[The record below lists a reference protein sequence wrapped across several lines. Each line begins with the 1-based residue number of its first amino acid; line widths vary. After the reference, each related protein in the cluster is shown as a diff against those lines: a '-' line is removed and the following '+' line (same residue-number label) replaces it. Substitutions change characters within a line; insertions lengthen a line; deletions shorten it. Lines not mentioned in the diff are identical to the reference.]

1 MRLAAEDAARR
12 RHLLPRLEGPSM
24 KAYEIQQGAQSLE
37 GLRQVERSDPA
48 PQPGEILVRMRAAS
62 LNYRDQAI
70 VTGRYFGGPVSRNT
84 IPLSD
89 GAGEVVAL
97 GAGVTRFRVGDR
109 VAGTFFRGWHAGPP
123 PGPLVAL
130 GSPADGV
137 LAEYCVFHQNDA
149 VAIPSSLSFEEGAT
163 LACAGV
169 TAWHA
174 VAVICAVRPGHTVL
188 LLGTGGV
195 STFALQ
201 LARASGARVIVT
213 SSSDAKIA
221 RARALGADAGVNYN
235 RTPEWDQEVLSLTGG
250 RGVDHVI
257 ELGGPG
263 TLARS
268 MRAVGYAG
276 HIALIGVLAGFQGDT
291 NPHPLMLKGASL
303 HGVFVGSR
311 SHFEQLNA
319 AIEANRIKP
328 VIERTFAFEAA
339 VDAYRH
345 QLAGAFG
352 KVVIRI

>member
-1 MRLAAEDAARR
+1 
-12 RHLLPRLEGPSM
+12 M
-24 KAYEIQQGAQSLE
+24 KAYEIQQGAGSLE
-37 GLRQVERSDPA
+37 GLRQIERPDPT
-48 PQPGEILVRMRAAS
+48 PQAGEMLVRMRAAS

-70 VTGRYFGGPVSRNT
+70 ATGRYFGGPVSRNT

-97 GAGVTRFRVGDR
+97 GAGVTRFKVGDR
-109 VAGTFFRGWHAGPP
+109 VSGTFFRGWHSGPP

-149 VAIPSSLSFEEGAT
+149 VAIPASLSFEEGAT
-163 LACAGV
+163 LPCAAV

-174 VAVICAVRPGHTVL
+174 LFAICRVRAGDSVL

-195 STFALQ
+195 AVFALQ
-201 LARASGARVIVT
+201 LARAAGARVIVT
-213 SSSDAKIA
+213 SSSDDKLA
-221 RARALGADAGVNYN
+221 RARTLGADAGVNYK
-235 RTPEWDQEVLSLTGG
+235 RTPEWDQEVLTLTQG

-276 HIALIGVLAGFQGDT
+276 HIALIGVLAGLQGDT

-303 HGVFVGSR
+303 HGIFVGSR
-311 SHFEQLNA
+311 SHFEHLAA
-319 AIEANRIKP
+319 AIDANRIKP
-328 VIERTFAFEAA
+328 IIDRTFAFEAA
-339 VDAYRH
+339 ADAYRY

>member
-1 MRLAAEDAARR
+1 
-12 RHLLPRLEGPSM
+12 M
-24 KAYEIQQGAQSLE
+24 KAYEIQQGGQSLE
-37 GLRQVERSDPA
+37 GLRQVERPDPKPEA
-48 PQPGEILVRMRAAS
+48 GEILVRMHAAS
-62 LNYRDQAI
+62 LNYRDLAI
-70 VTGRYFGGPVSRNT
+70 VSGRYFGGPVSRNT

-97 GAGVTRFRVGDR
+97 GAGVTRFKVGDR
-109 VAGTFFRGWHAGPP
+109 VSGTFFRGWQDGPP

-137 LAEYCVFHQNDA
+137 LAEYAVFDQNDA
-149 VAIPSSLSFEEGAT
+149 VSIPRSLSFEEGAT

-174 VAVICAVRPGHTVL
+174 IVGVCRVKLGDAVL

-195 STFALQ
+195 SMFALQ
-201 LARASGARVIVT
+201 LARAAGARVIVT
-213 SSSDAKIA
+213 SSSDDKIA
-221 RARALGADAGVNYN
+221 RARALGADAGVNYK
-235 RTPEWDQEVLSLTGG
+235 RTPEWDKEILALTQG

-268 MRAVGYAG
+268 MRSVGYAG
-276 HIALIGVLAGFQGDT
+276 HIALIGVLAGFEGDT
-291 NPHPLMLKGASL
+291 SPHPLMLKGASL
-303 HGVFVGSR
+303 HGIFVGSR
-311 SHFEQLNA
+311 AHFEHLCA
-319 AIEANRIKP
+319 AIDVNRIKP
-328 VIERTFAFEAA
+328 VIDRTFGFEAA
-339 VDAYRH
+339 ADAYRH

>member
-1 MRLAAEDAARR
+1 MGAPVADICTRR
-12 RHLLPRLEGPSM
+12 YQEYKGKM
-24 KAYEIQQGAQSLE
+24 KAYEIQQGAGSLE
-37 GLRQVERSDPA
+37 GLRQVERPDPT
-48 PQPGEILVRMRAAS
+48 PQAGEMLVRMRAAS

-70 VTGRYFGGPVSRNT
+70 ATGRYFGGPVSRNT

-97 GAGVTRFRVGDR
+97 GAGVTRFKVGDR
-109 VAGTFFRGWHAGPP
+109 VSGTFFRGWHSGPP

-149 VAIPSSLSFEEGAT
+149 VAIPASLSFEEGAT
-163 LACAGV
+163 LACAAV

-174 VAVICAVRPGHTVL
+174 LFAICRVRAGDSVL

-195 STFALQ
+195 AVFALQ
-201 LARASGARVIVT
+201 LARAAGARVIVT
-213 SSSDAKIA
+213 SSSDDKLA
-221 RARALGADAGVNYN
+221 RARTLGADAGVNYK
-235 RTPEWDQEVLSLTGG
+235 RTPEWDQEVLTLTRG

-276 HIALIGVLAGFQGDT
+276 HIALIGVLAGLQGDT

-303 HGVFVGSR
+303 HGIFVGSR
-311 SHFEQLNA
+311 SHFEHLTA
-319 AIEANRIKP
+319 AIDANRIKP
-328 VIERTFAFEAA
+328 VIDRTFAFEAA
-339 VDAYRH
+339 ADAYRY